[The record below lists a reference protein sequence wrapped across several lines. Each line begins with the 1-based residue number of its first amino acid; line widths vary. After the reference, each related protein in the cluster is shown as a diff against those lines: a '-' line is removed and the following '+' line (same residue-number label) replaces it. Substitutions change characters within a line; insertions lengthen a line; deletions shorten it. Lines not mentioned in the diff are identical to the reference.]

1 MWDLALACTGQL
13 RVAPSGAVLGFDHA
27 AVLAMAAAHD
37 VQTAAMA
44 ILLPAIEMALVDA
57 VNAERDQDA

>member
-1 MWDLALACTGQL
+1 MWDLALACAGQV
-13 RVAPSGAVLGFDHA
+13 RIAPGGAVLGFDHA

-37 VQTAAMA
+37 VPTAAVA
-44 ILLPAIEMALVDA
+44 ILLPAIETALVDA